1 MRVME
6 PMRLQ
11 TRARAGLAAC
21 ALALVPFAAPAQTL
35 SDTLVTAYANS
46 DLLDADRAGLR
57 ATDENVAQAVS
68 LLRPLINILSQ
79 VSESTRSGQ
88 NLNATASLTGDLLI
102 YDAGNSRMGVEAA
115 EQTVLAGRAALVNL
129 EQRVL
134 LDAVIAH
141 MDMISETQT
150 VALAANS
157 LRLNQEEER
166 AARDRFDLGE
176 VTLTDVS
183 QAEAQ
188 VALARSTLALKQGDL
203 EIARSRYKLAVGV
216 FPGDVREAPP
226 LPALPAGEEE
236 AQAIAARTHPLIR
249 QGQFLARAADINIA
263 RAEAAMRPELRLGGD
278 LSYSA
283 RDDRLGENESATVN
297 LQLRVPVYQGGRL
310 KSLYRQ
316 AVANAQAARSDVL
329 QAVRIISDGVSQAWA
344 RLDVARATIKA
355 RREQVRAARVAFESI
370 REEARLGS
378 RTTLDVLDTEQDLL
392 DAQTNLVRA
401 LRDEQVAAYAVL
413 SAMGLLTVEHL
424 GLAVE
429 QHDPDRYYQQVRRAP
444 VRSVEGA
451 RLDRVLERRGGN

>member
-1 MRVME
+1 MRR
-6 PMRLQ
+6 RLASL
-11 TRARAGLAAC
+11 RSCVVAGAC
-21 ALALVPFAAPAQTL
+21 ALSLVSGAASGQSL

-46 DLLDADRAGLR
+46 DLLAADRAELR
-57 ATDENVAQAVS
+57 AADEDVAQAVS
-68 LLRPLINILSQ
+68 ALRPLINI
-79 VSESTRSGQ
+79 VSRTTESTRAGQ
-88 NLNATASLTGDLLI
+88 NLNNVTSLTLDLLLF
-102 YDAGNSRMGVEAA
+102 DFGNTPLGVEAA
-115 EQTVLAGRAALVNL
+115 DQVVMATRAALLNL
-129 EQRVL
+129 EQDVL
-134 LDAVIAH
+134 LDAVTVH

-157 LRLNQEEER
+157 LRLNEEEER
-166 AARDRFDLGE
+166 AARDRFELGE

-188 VALARSTLALKQGDL
+188 VALARSTLALAQGDL

-216 FPGDVREAPP
+216 FPGSVREAPP
-226 LPALPAGEEE
+226 LPALPPSEEE

-249 QGQFLARAADINIA
+249 QGQFLARAADINVA

-278 LSYSA
+278 VSYSA
-283 RDDRLGENESATVN
+283 RDDRLGENESATIN
-297 LQLRVPVYQGGRL
+297 LDLNVPVYQGGRL

-316 AVANAQAARSDVL
+316 AVATTQGARSDVL
-329 QAVRIISDGVSQAWA
+329 QSVRVVADGLSQAWA
-344 RLDVARATIKA
+344 RLEVARATIAA

-401 LRDEQVAAYAVL
+401 LRDEQVAVYATL

-429 QHDPDRYYQQVRRAP
+429 LHDPDAYYRQVRRAP
-444 VRSVEGA
+444 VRSVEGEK
-451 RLDRVLERRGGN
+451 LDRVLERLGRN